1 MSLVDLGKRLLEA
14 ARNGEDEEVR
24 KLMANG
30 APFTTDWLG
39 ASPLHLAAQYGHR
52 STAEV
57 LLRAGICKDAR
68 TKVDRTPLHMA
79 ATEGHELI
87 VDLLIRNGA
96 DVNAKDMLKM
106 TALHWATQHG
116 HHNVAQIL
124 LKHGA
129 DIHALS
135 KFDKS
140 PFDIALDI
148 QHAELAN
155 LLQEGMQKQMNRNA
169 ESSIAPQFIIQGGV
183 INIADLVK
191 PNSGNGEDA
200 VAVSAL
206 DQQVMSDSGQ
216 RVVTIVTDQ
225 QGHLQTRLTQP
236 LYVTM
241 QNGRQ
246 VLALPSSQFTQESL
260 DEEAEPP
267 VRRRKIEVVSANHID
282 TRDTEQLQR
291 RLAEANMAAQ
301 LYRQQLL
308 QKEQEAEEYRMQ
320 LEAITERVITQDG
333 ECVEEKQE
341 EAEEEQEEVVLL
353 ADGDVMLNTEE
364 IDSTSDVS

>member
-87 VDLLIRNGA
+87 VDLLIRVRLSTTSARVSLCREYDTKPSSNP
-96 DVNAKDMLKM
+96 
-106 TALHWATQHG
+106 TQ
-116 HHNVAQIL
+116 VRYQT
-124 LKHGA
+124 
-129 DIHALS
+129 
-135 KFDKS
+135 
-140 PFDIALDI
+140 
-148 QHAELAN
+148 
-155 LLQEGMQKQMNRNA
+155 
-169 ESSIAPQFIIQGGV
+169 
-183 INIADLVK
+183 LVK
-191 PNSGNGEDA
+191 PNAGNSEDA

-206 DQQVMSDSGQ
+206 DQQVMSDGGQ

-246 VLALPSSQFTQESL
+246 VLAVPSGQFTQESVDEEAEPPVRRRKIEVVSANHIDTRDTFTQESV

-320 LEAITERVITQDG
+320 LEAITERVITQEG

-341 EAEEEQEEVVLL
+341 DAEEEVVLL

-364 IDSTSDVS
+364 IDSTADIS

>member
-39 ASPLHLAAQYGHR
+39 ASPLHLAAQFGHR

-116 HHNVAQIL
+116 HHGVAQL
-124 LKHGA
+124 LIKHGA
-129 DIHALS
+129 DVYALS

-140 PFDIALDI
+140 ALDIAVDI
-148 QHAELAN
+148 QHAELAG
-155 LLQEGMQKQMNRNA
+155 LLQEGMQKQVNRNA
-169 ESSIAPQFIIQGGV
+169 EAAIAPQFI

-191 PNSGNGEDA
+191 PHTGNTEDA
-200 VAVSAL
+200 IAVSAL
-206 DQQVMSDSGQ
+206 DQQMMNDAGQ

-225 QGHLQTRLTQP
+225 QGHLQTRLGQP

-246 VLALPSSQFTQESL
+246 VLAVPSTPYTQEMV
-260 DEEAEPP
+260 DEDVEPP
-267 VRRRKIEVVSANHID
+267 VRRRKIEVSSNHVES
-282 TRDTEQLQR
+282 RDTEQLQR

-308 QKEQEAEEYRMQ
+308 QKEQEAEEYRLQ
-320 LEAITERVITQDG
+320 LEAITERVIAQEE
-333 ECVEEKQE
+333 ECVVGVKQE
-341 EAEEEQEEVVLL
+341 EEVVLL
-353 ADGDVMLNTEE
+353 TEGDVMLNTEE
-364 IDSTSDVS
+364 IHSSHDIS